1 QVISIAEPLV
11 SVDEKPA
18 LPISFSLEQNY
29 PNPFNPTTTIKF
41 QIPNIK
47 SQRTDSQ
54 LEFGD
59 WSLGFVS
66 LKVFDVLGRE
76 VRTLVNEELKAGSYG
91 TTFDAHLRP
100 FGSGGQASGLA
111 SGLYFYQLK
120 SGRFQQTKKML
131 LLR

>member
-1 QVISIAEPLV
+1 MMREVNTAVGYRSQNMLTAHFGLGTNTRADSVIVRWPNGRRSVQTNVNANQVISIAEPLV

-59 WSLGFVS
+59 WDLS
-66 LKVFDVLGRE
+66 
-76 VRTLVNEELKAGSYG
+76 
-91 TTFDAHLRP
+91 H
-100 FGSGGQASGLA
+100 
-111 SGLYFYQLK
+111 
-120 SGRFQQTKKML
+120 
-131 LLR
+131 